1 MELHYA
7 FLKIR
12 FKSSFLCLLYN
23 IVSFHGEV
31 KIQKPVIVEAP
42 AAQLQGKTYDN
53 VNIFDVENN
62 NSILK
67 SNLDIV
73 KF

>member
-1 MELHYA
+1 M
-7 FLKIR
+7 
-12 FKSSFLCLLYN
+12 
-23 IVSFHGEV
+23 
-31 KIQKPVIVEAP
+31 KIQKAVAVEAP